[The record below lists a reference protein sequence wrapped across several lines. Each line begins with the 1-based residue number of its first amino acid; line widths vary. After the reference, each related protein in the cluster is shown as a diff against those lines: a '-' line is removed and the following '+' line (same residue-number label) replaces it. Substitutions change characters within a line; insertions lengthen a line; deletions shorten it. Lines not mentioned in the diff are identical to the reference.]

1 MNSTAQ
7 VRAVDVVSEPAIS
20 KSNMDDLKFWTPS
33 VPWNDDSGE
42 LSSIFTKNAS
52 MKSFG

>member
-1 MNSTAQ
+1 MKSTAQ
-7 VRAVDVVSEPAIS
+7 VRAVDVVSDPAIS
-20 KSNMDDLKFWTPS
+20 KSKMDDLKFWTPS

-42 LSSIFTKNAS
+42 LSSILTRNAS